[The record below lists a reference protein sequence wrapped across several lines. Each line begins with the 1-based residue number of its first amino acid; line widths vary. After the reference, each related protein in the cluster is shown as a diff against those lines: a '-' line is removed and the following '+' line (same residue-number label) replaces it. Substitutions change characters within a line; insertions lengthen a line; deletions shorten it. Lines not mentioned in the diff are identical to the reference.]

1 MTAVKAAED
10 GNGLIFRLR
19 ETAGRE
25 TEAKLTW
32 LGKEYAAR
40 VKAKGFVSYRLSSE
54 GAFTRTNLLEDYL

>member
-10 GNGLIFRLR
+10 GNGLIFRIR
-19 ETAGRE
+19 ETAGHK
-25 TEAKLTW
+25 TDAKLTW
-32 LGKEYAAR
+32 LGKEYAIS